1 VRTANV
7 VGARPNFMKMAPLL
21 REMRKHSGIQA
32 TLIHTGQHYDETMA
46 GRFFQ
51 DLQLPSP
58 DVSLDVGSGS
68 HGYQTGE
75 VMKRLEPILGELRP
89 HVVVVVGD
97 VNSTLAAA
105 LTAVKLGIPV
115 AHVEA
120 GLRSFDRSMPEE
132 INRLLTD
139 AIADYLFVT
148 EESGR
153 ENLLREGI
161 DVSRIHMVGNVMID
175 SLEQS
180 RTVWERSDILAHL
193 GLARGEY
200 GVVTLHRPANVDDPA
215 RLRGLVKA
223 LEEVG
228 RRLPLVFPVH
238 PRTRQRLETM
248 DAGITSPAD
257 GCVRYVAPLGYLD
270 FIGLVAGSRL
280 ALTDSGGLQEET
292 TALGVPCL
300 TLREQTERPITISH
314 GTNRIVGTSP
324 ERIVSEAFRA
334 LAEPVR
340 SVSRPPLWDGRAAQR
355 IVATLL
361 DVHAAGSGAAA
372 TFGRR
377 P

>member
-1 VRTANV
+1 
-7 VGARPNFMKMAPLL
+7 
-21 REMRKHSGIQA
+21 MRKHSAIQA

-51 DLQLPSP
+51 DLNLPSP

-75 VMKRLEPILGELRP
+75 VMKRLEPILSELRP

-105 LTAVKLGIPV
+105 LTAVKLEIPV

-153 ENLLREGI
+153 ENLLREGV
-161 DVSRIHMVGNVMID
+161 DAGRIRMVGNVMID

-180 RTVWERSDILAHL
+180 RAVWERSDILARL
-193 GLARGEY
+193 GLARGAY

-248 DAGITSPAD
+248 DAGITSPAA
-257 GCVRYVAPLGYLD
+257 GSIRYVTPLGYLD
-270 FIGLVAGSRL
+270 FIGLLAGSRL

-300 TLREQTERPITISH
+300 TLREQTERPITVTH

-334 LAEPVR
+334 LDEPVR

-355 IVATLL
+355 IVAMLL
-361 DVHAAGSGAAA
+361 DVYAAGSGAAL
-372 TFGRR
+372 TLGRR
-377 P
+377 L

>member
-1 VRTANV
+1 MRIANI
-7 VGARPNFMKMAPLL
+7 VGARPNFMKMAPLI
-21 REMRKHSGIQA
+21 REMRSHSGIQS

-51 DLQLPSP
+51 ELELPSP
-58 DVSLDVGSGS
+58 DVSLEVGSGS

-75 VMKRLEPILGELRP
+75 VMKRLEPILSELRP
-89 HVVVVVGD
+89 DVVVVVGD

-153 ENLLREGI
+153 ENLLREG
-161 DVSRIHMVGNVMID
+161 VESRRIHMVGNVMID

-180 RTVWERSDILAHL
+180 RTVWERSDVFTRF
-193 GLARGEY
+193 GLCRGEY

-248 DAGITSPAD
+248 EAGLASPAA
-257 GCVRYVAPLGYLD
+257 GSVRYVAPLGYFD

-292 TALGVPCL
+292 TALGIPCL
-300 TLREQTERPITISH
+300 TLRDQTERPITITQ
-314 GTNRIVGTSP
+314 GTNRVIGTSP
-324 ERIVSEAFRA
+324 DRIVTEAFRV
-334 LAEPVR
+334 LAEPIPSKR
-340 SVSRPPLWDGRAAQR
+340 RPPLWDGKAAGR

-361 DVHAAGSGAAA
+361 E
-372 TFGRR
+372 T
-377 P
+377 

>member
-1 VRTANV
+1 
-7 VGARPNFMKMAPLL
+7 MKMAPLL

-153 ENLLREGI
+153 ENLLREGV

>member
-1 VRTANV
+1 
-7 VGARPNFMKMAPLL
+7 
-21 REMRKHSGIQA
+21 
-32 TLIHTGQHYDETMA
+32 
-46 GRFFQ
+46 
-51 DLQLPSP
+51 
-58 DVSLDVGSGS
+58 
-68 HGYQTGE
+68 
-75 VMKRLEPILGELRP
+75 
-89 HVVVVVGD
+89 
-97 VNSTLAAA
+97 
-105 LTAVKLGIPV
+105 
-115 AHVEA
+115 
-120 GLRSFDRSMPEE
+120 
-132 INRLLTD
+132 
-139 AIADYLFVT
+139 
-148 EESGR
+148 
-153 ENLLREGI
+153 
-161 DVSRIHMVGNVMID
+161 MVGNVMID

-180 RTVWERSDILAHL
+180 RAVWERSDILARL
-193 GLARGEY
+193 GLARGAY

-248 DAGITSPAD
+248 DAGITSPAAD
-257 GCVRYVAPLGYLD
+257 SIRYVSPLGYLD

-300 TLREQTERPITISH
+300 TLREQTERPITITH

-334 LAEPVR
+334 LDEPVR

-355 IVATLL
+355 IVAMLL
-361 DVHAAGSGAAA
+361 DVYAAGSGA
-372 TFGRR
+372 TLTLGRR